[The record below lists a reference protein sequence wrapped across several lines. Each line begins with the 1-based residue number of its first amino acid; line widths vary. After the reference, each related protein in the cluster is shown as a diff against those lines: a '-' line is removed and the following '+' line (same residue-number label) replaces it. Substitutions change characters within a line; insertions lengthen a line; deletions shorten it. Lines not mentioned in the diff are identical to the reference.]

1 MPTRTF
7 AFAAASRREMISR
20 YPSSGE
26 AVLTSPATTPA
37 PLHGTVNRRRPEGRK
52 SNKRTSDDVV
62 SRTSSSLLLWSME
75 KPTRLPPILCVSQ
88 LQENDV
94 QSYQCIN
101 SLKKNVNYVAGFEAK
116 VTRAKSTQK
125 RKGSNLD
132 LDESPSRLLHS
143 RRRRRPSPQHRSGPF
158 EAATRCQ
165 RCRCLGRS

>member
-1 MPTRTF
+1 
-7 AFAAASRREMISR
+7 MISWGAPGDDR
-20 YPSSGE
+20 GNADAHLRFCSSVETRDDFTLSLLGGSRPDIAGDHTRASARDSE
-26 AVLTSPATTPA
+26 PADA
-37 PLHGTVNRRRPEGRK
+37 RRTLFVK

-143 RRRRRPSPQHRSGPF
+143 RRR
-158 EAATRCQ
+158 
-165 RCRCLGRS
+165 

>member
-1 MPTRTF
+1 
-7 AFAAASRREMISR
+7 MISWGAPGDDR
-20 YPSSGE
+20 GNADAHLRFCSSVETRDDFTLSLLGGSRPDIAGDHTRASARDSE
-26 AVLTSPATTPA
+26 PADA
-37 PLHGTVNRRRPEGRK
+37 RRTLFFRQK
-52 SNKRTSDDVV
+52 QQANKRDVV

-94 QSYQCIN
+94 HSYQCIN

-143 RRRRRPSPQHRSGPF
+143 RRR
-158 EAATRCQ
+158 
-165 RCRCLGRS
+165 